1 MPIEMPCQQ
10 EQDRSVPGR
19 FEMRRRLPSPALAG
33 IVSDIC
39 GYRETAP
46 GHYRN
51 VEYAFLTVPLV
62 ISFAEPFAIGLGK
75 PPSDND
81 RFASFAAGLYAGPVM
96 IESFGGACCV
106 QVNFTPL
113 GARRFFDQPMS
124 GLTDRMV
131 SLDDVLGIEGVALRE
146 RLGNAADWSKRF
158 ALVEMFVAARLAD
171 APETQA
177 GVAWAYDRI
186 LASGGRV
193 RVSSLADRLGWSRK
207 HLAGKFADAT
217 GIGPKT
223 LSRIVR
229 FNRALG
235 LSRQQAGDWADIA
248 ADCGYADQAHL
259 VREFRDLAGET
270 PTAIEG
276 SAQA

>member
-1 MPIEMPCQQ
+1 MPIEMQRRK
-10 EQDRSVPGR
+10 EQDRSVAGR
-19 FEMRRRLPSPALAG
+19 FEMRRRLPDPALEG

-46 GHYRN
+46 GHFHN
-51 VEYAFLTVPLV
+51 IEYASLTVPLV

-75 PPSDND
+75 TPGDND
-81 RFASFAAGLYAGPVM
+81 RFASFAAGLFAGPVL
-96 IESFGGACCV
+96 IESFGAACCV

-113 GARRFFDQPMS
+113 GARRFFQLPMS
-124 GLTDRMV
+124 ELTDSMV
-131 SLDDVLGIEGVALRE
+131 VLDDVLGTEGVALRE
-146 RLGNAADWSKRF
+146 RLGNAPDWTRF
-158 ALVEMFVAARLAD
+158 DIAEAFVAARLTSA
-171 APETQA
+171 AQTPLEI
-177 GVAWAYDRI
+177 AWAYDRI
-186 LASGGRV
+186 IASGGRT
-193 RVSSLADRLGWSRK
+193 RIASLAERLGWSRK
-207 HLAGKFADAT
+207 HLAGKFSDAI

-235 LSRQQAGDWADIA
+235 LSKQPAAHWADIA

-270 PTAIEG
+270 PTAV
-276 SAQA
+276 SAR

>member
-1 MPIEMPCQQ
+1 MSVEMQNHGQ
-10 EQDRSVPGR
+10 QDRSVADR
-19 FEMRRRLPSPALAG
+19 FEMVRRAPGLGLHGA
-33 IVSDIC
+33 VTDIC

-46 GHYRN
+46 GRFRN
-51 VEYAFLTVPLV
+51 VEYASLTVPLV

-75 PPSDND
+75 DPSDND
-81 RFASFAAGLYAGPVM
+81 RFASFAAGLYAGPVV

-113 GARRFFDQPMS
+113 GARRFFGLPMS
-124 GLTDRMV
+124 ELTDRMV
-131 SLDDVLGIEGVALRE
+131 GLDDVLGLEGIALRE
-146 RLGNAADWSKRF
+146 RLGNARDWSARF
-158 ALVEMFVAARLAD
+158 AIVEAFVATRLTEAR
-171 APETQA
+171 ETQA
-177 GVAWAYDRI
+177 EIAWAYERI
-186 LASGGRV
+186 VVSGGRI

-207 HLAGKFADAT
+207 QLLGKFSNAI
-217 GIGPKT
+217 GVGPKT

-235 LSRQQAGDWADIA
+235 LSRQDKSDWADIA

-270 PTAIEG
+270 PTMLA
-276 SAQA
+276 AQA

>member
-1 MPIEMPCQQ
+1 MPVEMQLQQ
-10 EQDRSVPGR
+10 EQDRSVAGR
-19 FEMRRRLPSPALAG
+19 VEMRRRLPDPRLQG

-39 GYRETAP
+39 GYREMTP
-46 GHYRN
+46 GHMRN
-51 VEYAFLTVPLV
+51 VEYASLTVPLV

-75 PPSDND
+75 APGDND
-81 RFASFAAGLYAGPVM
+81 RFASFAAGLFAGPVV

-113 GARRFFDQPMS
+113 GARRFFRLPMS
-124 GLTDRMV
+124 ELADSMV
-131 SLDDVLGIEGVALRE
+131 VLDDVLGAQGLALRE
-146 RLGNAADWSKRF
+146 KLGNAPDWTTRF
-158 ALVEMFVAARLAD
+158 DMAEAFVTARLENA
-171 APETQA
+171 AETPLEI
-177 GVAWAYDRI
+177 AWAYDRI
-186 LASGGRV
+186 IASGGRT
-193 RVSSLADRLGWSRK
+193 RIGSIAERLGWSRK
-207 HLAGKFADAT
+207 HLAGSFSNAI

-235 LSRQQAGDWADIA
+235 LSRQPTVDWAGIA

-270 PTAIEG
+270 PTAL
-276 SAQA
+276 SVR